1 MSKWTD
7 LKLIIQKAIIW
18 MKMKQGIKVNPRIG
32 RERRD
37 TVLPCQMLV
46 SFPCQPPGSNRC
58 ITIPTFQMRK
68 QAWRGPGKQRSKS
81 KAWALHTLL

>member
-46 SFPCQPPGSNRC
+46 S
-58 ITIPTFQMRK
+58 
-68 QAWRGPGKQRSKS
+68 
-81 KAWALHTLL
+81 